1 MFTLI
6 LVLSIL
12 FSVWIGRVWWLTDE
26 DFEEF
31 DIKWIFLIVSII
43 FNLILILAIIIM
55 TSELCINSKTLD
67 QKISMYQNEN
77 EKIENQLDLVV
88 NKYQEYEKDTY
99 ERVKEDYS
107 EIDIVALV
115 SMYPELRSDTLI
127 QKQIDV
133 YVKNNESIKDLK
145 EKKIDLSRYKWFLYF
160 GR

>member
-12 FSVWIGRVWWLTDE
+12 FSAWIGRGWWLTDE

-43 FNLILILAIIIM
+43 FNLILALAIVIM
-55 TSELCINSKTLD
+55 ASELCINSKTLD
-67 QKISMYQNEN
+67 QKISMHQNEN
-77 EKIENQLDLVV
+77 EKMENQLDLVV

-133 YVKNNESIKDLK
+133 YVKNNESIKELK